1 LINSIL
7 INYGG
12 KEVKKD
18 VGKNSS
24 EAAASVASAYSYG
37 TENITKIQF
46 MKENLFFQKKMI
58 SVTFSSNGKI
68 LLQEQLSAES
78 KISYHIGLLYWKL
91 LSYWTK
97 TGFLK
102 CYIFGPKFTKNDM

>member
-1 LINSIL
+1 MVVRKL
-7 INYGG
+7 
-12 KEVKKD
+12 
-18 VGKNSS
+18 
-24 EAAASVASAYSYG
+24 
-37 TENITKIQF
+37 
-46 MKENLFFQKKMI
+46 KKMSEKIRPRRLPRLPQPIATALKILLKFNLCRKIFLRKKLI